1 MLTVDLCFS
10 LVSLGNNN
18 FGPPVKDKGCFLL
31 SLCFTKRGGDR
42 VVLSFPPK
50 GTLVERGCYQVVCR
64 KGYQGKVYL
73 VVCGF
78 KRVIR
83 PKSLEDML
91 EDFSLINFLN
101 LLFGYFVTVFSG
113 NNEQSSDRFFQLFR
127 KFFRKGCLTEGQKG
141 RKRSKGSQGPNKRLS
156 GLKWSKGSKS

>member
-18 FGPPVKDKGCFLL
+18 FGPPVKDKGFFLL
-31 SLCFTKRGGDR
+31 SLCFTKRGEDR
-42 VVLSFPPK
+42 VALSFPPK

-64 KGYQGKVYL
+64 KGYQGRVYL

-78 KRVIR
+78 KRVKK

-91 EDFSLINFLN
+91 EDFSLTNFLN

-113 NNEQSSDRFFQLFR
+113 NNEQSSVRFLFNCYASFFQ
-127 KFFRKGCLTEGQKG
+127 KGCLTEGQKG

-156 GLKWSKGSKS
+156 G

>member
-1 MLTVDLCFS
+1 MTGVQTCAL
-10 LVSLGNNN
+10 
-18 FGPPVKDKGCFLL
+18 PI
-31 SLCFTKRGGDR
+31 CFTKISEDR

-64 KGYQGKVYL
+64 KGYQGRVYL

-78 KRVIR
+78 KRVKK

-91 EDFSLINFLN
+91 EDFSLTNFLN

-127 KFFRKGCLTEGQKG
+127 KFFS
-141 RKRSKGSQGPNKRLS
+141 KRMSHRGA
-156 GLKWSKGSKS
+156 KGSKEVKGFTRA

>member
-18 FGPPVKDKGCFLL
+18 FGPPVKDKGFFLL
-31 SLCFTKRGGDR
+31 SLCFTKRGEDR

-91 EDFSLINFLN
+91 EDFSLTNFLN
-101 LLFGYFVTVFSG
+101 LLFGYFVTVFSS
-113 NNEQSSDRFFQLFR
+113 NNEQSPDHFFNCLAS
-127 KFFRKGCLTEGQKG
+127 FFS
-141 RKRSKGSQGPNKRLS
+141 KRMSHRGA
-156 GLKWSKGSKS
+156 KGSKEVKGFTRA

>member
-10 LVSLGNNN
+10 LVSLGNNKI
-18 FGPPVKDKGCFLL
+18 GPPVKDKCFFLL
-31 SLCFTKRGGDR
+31 SLCFTKRGEDR
-42 VVLSFPPK
+42 VVLIFPPK
-50 GTLVERGCYQVVCR
+50 GTSVERGCYQVVCR
-64 KGYQGKVYL
+64 KGYQGRVYL

-91 EDFSLINFLN
+91 EDFSLTNFLN

-127 KFFRKGCLTEGQKG
+127 KFFS
-141 RKRSKGSQGPNKRLS
+141 KRMSQMQQDAASCSL
-156 GLKWSKGSKS
+156 

>member
-1 MLTVDLCFS
+1 MEWGQVLTADLCFS

-18 FGPPVKDKGCFLL
+18 FGPPVKDKCFFLLSL
-31 SLCFTKRGGDR
+31 SLCFTKRGKDK
-42 VVLSFPPK
+42 VVLIFPPK
-50 GTLVERGCYQVVCR
+50 GTSVERGCYQVVCR
-64 KGYQGKVYL
+64 KGYQGRLYL

-91 EDFSLINFLN
+91 EDFSLTNFLN

-113 NNEQSSDRFFQLFR
+113 NNEQSSDRFFFSIVSQVFS
-127 KFFRKGCLTEGQKG
+127 
-141 RKRSKGSQGPNKRLS
+141 KRMSHRGA
-156 GLKWSKGSKS
+156 KGSKDVKGFTRA

>member
-1 MLTVDLCFS
+1 MFFS
-10 LVSLGNNN
+10 SKSV
-18 FGPPVKDKGCFLL
+18 FHEKGE
-31 SLCFTKRGGDR
+31 DR
-42 VVLSFPPK
+42 VVLIFPPK
-50 GTLVERGCYQVVCR
+50 GTSVERGCYQVVCR
-64 KGYQGKVYL
+64 KGYQGRVYL

-91 EDFSLINFLN
+91 EDFSLTNFLN

-127 KFFRKGCLTEGQKG
+127 KFFS
-141 RKRSKGSQGPNKRLS
+141 KRMSQMQQDAASCSL
-156 GLKWSKGSKS
+156 

>member
-1 MLTVDLCFS
+1 M
-10 LVSLGNNN
+10 
-18 FGPPVKDKGCFLL
+18 
-31 SLCFTKRGGDR
+31 
-42 VVLSFPPK
+42 
-50 GTLVERGCYQVVCR
+50 VERGFYQVVCR
-64 KGYQGKVYL
+64 KGYQGRVYL

-127 KFFRKGCLTEGQKG
+127 KFFSKRMSHRGAKGSK
-141 RKRSKGSQGPNKRLS
+141 SKGSQGPNKRLS
-156 GLKWSKGSKS
+156 GLKGSKACCGR